1 MTDSK
6 KYSEEEVYQKLI
18 KIIREVAPLK
28 VVGEITLNTSLVE
41 DFAFDSIDMM
51 DLLLKIQEVFMRENA
66 EPINL
71 NQFISCAYNN
81 PNGRAVTVRSVC
93 SMILKNLYEKAV

>member
-1 MTDSK
+1 
-6 KYSEEEVYQKLI
+6 
-18 KIIREVAPLK
+18 
-28 VVGEITLNTSLVE
+28 
-41 DFAFDSIDMM
+41 
-51 DLLLKIQEVFMRENA
+51 MRENA

-71 NQFISCAYNN
+71 NQFISCTYNN